1 MARALTTQELTR
13 YPWASQITD
22 YVPVGRLRKVA
33 VGCTVVGVVFLILGT
48 IVSLAMATNI
58 HHALALKHPVL
69 AVGVFGGIVLGGIG
83 ILLGVVTGVQAVL
96 KGFRSLLLWS
106 AAAIVPAAVMIVVIY
121 AVTR

>member
-1 MARALTTQELTR
+1 MARALTPQELTR

-33 VGCTVVGVVFLILGT
+33 VGCTAVGIVFLFLGI

-58 HHALALKHPVL
+58 HHALAMKHPVL
-69 AVGVFGGIVLGGIG
+69 AVGVIAGVVLGGVGIVLG
-83 ILLGVVTGVQAVL
+83 LVTGVQAIV

-106 AAAIVPAAVMIVVIY
+106 VAAIVPAVLMILLAYLV
-121 AVTR
+121 A